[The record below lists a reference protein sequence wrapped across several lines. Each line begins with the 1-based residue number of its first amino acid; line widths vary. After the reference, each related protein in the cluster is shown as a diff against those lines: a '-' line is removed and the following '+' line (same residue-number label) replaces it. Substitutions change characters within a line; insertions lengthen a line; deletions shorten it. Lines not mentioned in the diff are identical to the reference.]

1 MKDNVKNIFKL
12 IISFV
17 LFFNLSL
24 VIAYIFKLV
33 GINYSDFN
41 YIDYACLNTFIEL
54 IMFVVVLLFYKKYL
68 KKDLV
73 LFKLN
78 KKDYIKK
85 IISYFLIFLVVKY
98 GVALF
103 SSLLLVMLGSDLV
116 TSENQET
123 VVTLAKTLPFMMMI
137 STSLLAP
144 FVEEGIFRLGIRK
157 VINNKYLFI
166 LVSGLIFGFMHI
178 FPTELPLYVALIES
192 LNYVTMGLLLAY
204 IYNETD
210 NIYVVVIIHAL
221 NNLLSMLMILATM

>member
-1 MKDNVKNIFKL
+1 MKENVKNIFKL

-24 VIAYIFKLV
+24 VITYIFKLV

-41 YIDYACLNTFIEL
+41 YVDYACLNTFIEL
-54 IMFVVVLLFYKKYL
+54 IMFVVVLLFYKKYF

-78 KKDYIKK
+78 KRDYIKK
-85 IISYFLIFLVVKY
+85 IISYFVIFLVVKY

-116 TSENQET
+116 TSENQEA
-123 VVTLAKTLPFMMMI
+123 VVNLAKTMPFMMMI

-144 FVEEGIFRLGIRK
+144 FVEEGIFRLGIKK

-221 NNLLSMLMILATM
+221 NNLFSMLMILATM

>member
-24 VIAYIFKLV
+24 VIACIFKLV

-98 GVALF
+98 GIALF

-144 FVEEGIFRLGIRK
+144 FVEEGIFRLGIKK

-178 FPTELPLYVALIES
+178 FPTELPIYVALIES

>member
-54 IMFVVVLLFYKKYL
+54 IMFVVVILFYKKYL

-98 GVALF
+98 GIALF

-144 FVEEGIFRLGIRK
+144 FVEEGIFRLGIKK

-178 FPTELPLYVALIES
+178 FPTELPIYVALIES

>member
-144 FVEEGIFRLGIRK
+144 FVEEGIFRLGIKK

>member
-17 LFFNLSL
+17 LFFNISL
-24 VIAYIFKLV
+24 VITYIFKLV

-54 IMFVVVLLFYKKYL
+54 IMFVVVILFYKKYL

>member
-24 VIAYIFKLV
+24 VITCIFKLV
-33 GINYSDFN
+33 GINFSDFN

-85 IISYFLIFLVVKY
+85 IVSYFLIFLVVKY
-98 GVALF
+98 GIALF

-116 TSENQET
+116 TSENQEA
-123 VVTLAKTLPFMMMI
+123 VVNLAKKLPFMMMI

-178 FPTELPLYVALIES
+178 FPTELPIYVALIES

>member
-33 GINYSDFN
+33 GINYIDFN

-116 TSENQET
+116 TSENQEA
-123 VVTLAKTLPFMMMI
+123 VVNLAKKLPFMMMI

-144 FVEEGIFRLGIRK
+144 FVEEGIFRLGIKK

>member
-85 IISYFLIFLVVKY
+85 IISYFLIFLIVKY

-144 FVEEGIFRLGIRK
+144 FVEEGIFRLGIKK

-221 NNLLSMLMILATM
+221 NNLLSMLMILATI

>member
-210 NIYVVVIIHAL
+210 NIYVVIIIHAL

>member
-54 IMFVVVLLFYKKYL
+54 IMFVVVILFYKKYL

-116 TSENQET
+116 TSENQEA

-221 NNLLSMLMILATM
+221 NNSL

>member
-33 GINYSDFN
+33 GINYSNFN

-85 IISYFLIFLVVKY
+85 IISYFLIFLIVKY

>member
-33 GINYSDFN
+33 GISYSDFN

-98 GVALF
+98 GVTLF

-116 TSENQET
+116 TSENQEA

-144 FVEEGIFRLGIRK
+144 FVEEGIFRLGIKK

>member
-1 MKDNVKNIFKL
+1 M
-12 IISFV
+12 
-17 LFFNLSL
+17 
-24 VIAYIFKLV
+24 
-33 GINYSDFN
+33 
-41 YIDYACLNTFIEL
+41 
-54 IMFVVVLLFYKKYL
+54 
-68 KKDLV
+68 

-123 VVTLAKTLPFMMMI
+123 VVTLAKTMPFMMMI

-144 FVEEGIFRLGIRK
+144 FVEEGIFRLGIKK

>member
-1 MKDNVKNIFKL
+1 MKDNVKNVFKL

-54 IMFVVVLLFYKKYL
+54 IMFVVVILFYKKYL

-116 TSENQET
+116 TSENQEA
-123 VVTLAKTLPFMMMI
+123 VVNLAKTLPFMMMI

-144 FVEEGIFRLGIRK
+144 FVEEGIFRLGIKK

-178 FPTELPLYVALIES
+178 FPTELPIYVALIES

>member
-17 LFFNLSL
+17 LFFNISL
-24 VIAYIFKLV
+24 VITYIFKLV

-85 IISYFLIFLVVKY
+85 IISYFLIFLIVKY

-144 FVEEGIFRLGIRK
+144 FVEEGIFRLGIKK

>member
-24 VIAYIFKLV
+24 VIACIFKLV

-103 SSLLLVMLGSDLV
+103 SGLLLVMLGSDLV
-116 TSENQET
+116 TSENQEA
-123 VVTLAKTLPFMMMI
+123 VVTLAKKFPFMMMI

>member
-24 VIAYIFKLV
+24 VIACIFKLV

-144 FVEEGIFRLGIRK
+144 FVEEGIFRLGIKK

-178 FPTELPLYVALIES
+178 FPTELPIYVALIES

>member
-116 TSENQET
+116 TSENQES

-144 FVEEGIFRLGIRK
+144 FVEEGIFRLGIKK

-178 FPTELPLYVALIES
+178 FPTELPIYVALIES

>member
-24 VIAYIFKLV
+24 VIACIFKLV

>member
-24 VIAYIFKLV
+24 VIVYIFKLV

-54 IMFVVVLLFYKKYL
+54 IMFVVVILFYKKYL

-98 GVALF
+98 GIALF

-116 TSENQET
+116 TSENQEA
-123 VVTLAKTLPFMMMI
+123 VVNLAKTLPFMMMI

-178 FPTELPLYVALIES
+178 FPTELPIYVALIES

>member
-1 MKDNVKNIFKL
+1 MKENVKNIIKL

-41 YIDYACLNTFIEL
+41 YVDYACLNTFIEL

-78 KKDYIKK
+78 KRDYIKK
-85 IISYFLIFLVVKY
+85 IISYFLIFLIVKY
-98 GVALF
+98 GVAIF

-116 TSENQET
+116 TSENQEA
-123 VVTLAKTLPFMMMI
+123 VVALAKTMPFMMMI

-144 FVEEGIFRLGIRK
+144 FVEEGIFRLGIKK

>member
-1 MKDNVKNIFKL
+1 MKDNVKNIIKL

-24 VIAYIFKLV
+24 VIACIFKLV

-85 IISYFLIFLVVKY
+85 IISYFLIFLIVKY

-116 TSENQET
+116 TSENQEA
-123 VVTLAKTLPFMMMI
+123 VVNLAKKLPFMMMI

-144 FVEEGIFRLGIRK
+144 FVEEGIFRLGIKK

>member
-24 VIAYIFKLV
+24 VIACIFKLV

-116 TSENQET
+116 TSENQES

>member
-98 GVALF
+98 GVTLF
-103 SSLLLVMLGSDLV
+103 SSLLLIMLGSDLV

-144 FVEEGIFRLGIRK
+144 FVEEGIFRLGIK
-157 VINNKYLFI
+157 KAINNKYLFI

>member
-24 VIAYIFKLV
+24 VIACIFKLV

-144 FVEEGIFRLGIRK
+144 FVEEGIFRLGIKK

>member
-116 TSENQET
+116 TSENQEA
-123 VVTLAKTLPFMMMI
+123 VVTLAKILPFMMMI

-144 FVEEGIFRLGIRK
+144 FVEEGIFRLGIKK

>member
-78 KKDYIKK
+78 KKDYINK

-116 TSENQET
+116 TSENQEA
-123 VVTLAKTLPFMMMI
+123 VVTLAKKLPFMMMI

-144 FVEEGIFRLGIRK
+144 FVEEGIFRLGIKK

-178 FPTELPLYVALIES
+178 FPTELPIYVALIES

>member
-24 VIAYIFKLV
+24 VIACIFKLV

-103 SSLLLVMLGSDLV
+103 SGLLLVMLGSDLV
-116 TSENQET
+116 TSENQEA

-144 FVEEGIFRLGIRK
+144 FVEEGIFRLGIKK

-178 FPTELPLYVALIES
+178 FPTELPIYVALIES

>member
-17 LFFNLSL
+17 LFFNISL

-41 YIDYACLNTFIEL
+41 YSDYACLNTFIEL

-144 FVEEGIFRLGIRK
+144 FVEEGIFRLGIKK

>member
-54 IMFVVVLLFYKKYL
+54 IMFVVVILFYKKYL

-116 TSENQET
+116 TSENQEA
-123 VVTLAKTLPFMMMI
+123 VVNLAKTLPFMMMI

-144 FVEEGIFRLGIRK
+144 FVEEGIFRLGIKK

-178 FPTELPLYVALIES
+178 FPTELPIYVALIES

>member
-17 LFFNLSL
+17 LFFNISL
-24 VIAYIFKLV
+24 VITYIFKLV

-116 TSENQET
+116 TSENQES

>member
-33 GINYSDFN
+33 GINYSNFN

-85 IISYFLIFLVVKY
+85 IISYFLIFLIVKY

-144 FVEEGIFRLGIRK
+144 FVEEGIFRLGIKK

>member
-33 GINYSDFN
+33 GINYSNFN

-85 IISYFLIFLVVKY
+85 IISYFIIFLVVKY

-144 FVEEGIFRLGIRK
+144 FVEEGIFRLGIKK

>member
-1 MKDNVKNIFKL
+1 MKDNVKNIIKL

-41 YIDYACLNTFIEL
+41 YFDYACLNTFIEL
-54 IMFVVVLLFYKKYL
+54 IMFVVLLLFYKKYF

-85 IISYFLIFLVVKY
+85 IISYFVIFLVVKY

-123 VVTLAKTLPFMMMI
+123 VVTLAKTMPFMMMI

-144 FVEEGIFRLGIRK
+144 FVEEGIFRLGIK
-157 VINNKYLFI
+157 KIINNKYLFI
-166 LVSGLIFGFMHI
+166 LVSGLVFGFMHI